1 MYPFLRIVRRCGLRD
16 VWIRNIFLP
25 KEVGFLF
32 AGIKRMV
39 SSTARSM
46 RSLAPET
53 TLLYAKQWAAAAGIS
68 EVREITDLDILG
80 VPVYVSVRPQAR
92 GEAFTFGKGLRSVDA
107 EVGAYME
114 ALEFFFAEPG
124 IGRVSTSW
132 GCARDV
138 AGQEHAD
145 DAILDFV
152 PLLQREIDLDG
163 SLLLASVRNLESG
176 DECVIPAELIY
187 YPAPDVGQSLFGSS
201 TNGLASGN
209 SLLEASIQALLELI
223 ERDIWSFEFVR
234 GASKLVE
241 AASLPDDV
249 REIVERAERNG
260 LQLKVRTI
268 PNDYGMPFFA
278 AFVFNLN
285 NPSRKAFNGG
295 WACDLDRDRALVRA
309 VTEAAQSRVAFIHG
323 GRKVPKSR
331 AAGSGLDAQQREAKL
346 VRQHMLG
353 VSDSRKQTLLT
364 DIPDLAVA
372 STLQQKLDAVIER
385 LRRVLQEPIYRV
397 VFTPPESPLQVV
409 RVVVPLLENLKET
422 RVRVGR
428 RLKATI
434 DALGAQAA

>member
-1 MYPFLRIVRRCGLRD
+1 
-16 VWIRNIFLP
+16 
-25 KEVGFLF
+25 
-32 AGIKRMV
+32 
-39 SSTARSM
+39 M

-53 TLLYAKQWAAAAGIS
+53 TLLYAKQWAATAGIS
-68 EVREITDLDILG
+68 KVTEITDLDVLG

-92 GEAFTFGKGLRSVDA
+92 GEAFTFGKGLRRVDA

-114 ALEFFFAEPG
+114 ALEFYFAEPG
-124 IGRVSTSW
+124 IGCISTHW
-132 GCARDV
+132 GSARDI
-138 AGQEHAD
+138 AGHERAD

-152 PLLQREIDLDG
+152 PLLQREVDLDG
-163 SLLLASVRNLESG
+163 PLLLASAQDLESG
-176 DECVIPAELIY
+176 AECSIPAELVF
-187 YPAPDVGQSLFGSS
+187 YPAPDAGQRLFGSS

-209 SLLEASIQALLELI
+209 SVLEATTQALLELI

-234 GASKLVE
+234 PASKLVE
-241 AASLPDDV
+241 PASLPDEV

-260 LQLKVRTI
+260 LQLKVRNI

-278 AFVFNLN
+278 AFVFDLS
-285 NPSRKAFNGG
+285 NPSRRTFNGG

-323 GRKVPKSR
+323 GRKVPKPE
-331 AAGSGLDAQQREAKL
+331 AAGSALEAQQREAKL
-346 VRQHMLG
+346 VRQHMSG
-353 VSDSRKQTLLT
+353 VSDTQHQVLLT
-364 DIPDLAVA
+364 DIPDVAVA
-372 STLQQKLDAVIER
+372 GDLQQKLDAVIER
-385 LRRVLQEPIYRV
+385 LRRVVKEPIYRV

-428 RLKATI
+428 RLKAAI

>member
-1 MYPFLRIVRRCGLRD
+1 
-16 VWIRNIFLP
+16 
-25 KEVGFLF
+25 
-32 AGIKRMV
+32 
-39 SSTARSM
+39 M
-46 RSLAPET
+46 RSLAPEV
-53 TLLYAKQWAAAAGIS
+53 TLLYAKQLASAAGIS
-68 EVREITDLDILG
+68 EVRDITDLDILR
-80 VPVYVSVRPQAR
+80 VPVYVSVRPHAR
-92 GEAFTFGKGLRSVDA
+92 GESYTFGKGLHRVDA

-124 IGRVSTSW
+124 MGRVSTHW
-132 GCARDV
+132 GSVRDV

-163 SLLLASVRNLESG
+163 SLLLASVRDLGSG
-176 DECVIPAELIY
+176 DECAIPAELIF

-209 SLLEASIQALLELI
+209 SVLEATIQALLELI

-234 GASKLVE
+234 SASKLVE

-249 REIVERAERNG
+249 LEIVERAERNG
-260 LQLKVRTI
+260 LQLKVRFI

-278 AFVFNLN
+278 AFLFDLN
-285 NPSRKAFNGG
+285 NPSRKTFNGG

-323 GRKVPKSR
+323 GRKVPGSR
-331 AAGSGLDAQQREAKL
+331 AAGFTVEAQQREAKL
-346 VRQHMLG
+346 VRRHMLG
-353 VSDSRKQTLLT
+353 VSDPRQQTSLI

-372 STLQQKLDAVIER
+372 GTLQQKLAAVIGR
-385 LRRVLQEPIYRV
+385 LLCVVQVPIYRV

-428 RLKATI
+428 RLKRAI
-434 DALGAQAA
+434 DTVGVQAA

>member
-1 MYPFLRIVRRCGLRD
+1 
-16 VWIRNIFLP
+16 
-25 KEVGFLF
+25 
-32 AGIKRMV
+32 
-39 SSTARSM
+39 M

-53 TLLYAKQWAAAAGIS
+53 TLLSAKQCAATAGIT
-68 EVREITDLDILG
+68 EVRDITDLDILG

-92 GEAFTFGKGLRSVDA
+92 GETFTFGKGLRRVDA

-124 IGRVSTSW
+124 IGLVPTHW
-132 GCARDV
+132 GSARDV
-138 AGQEHAD
+138 AGQDRAD
-145 DAILDFV
+145 DAVLDFV
-152 PLLQREIDLDG
+152 PLLQREVDLDG

-176 DECVIPAELIY
+176 DECAVPAELIY
-187 YPAPDVGQSLFGSS
+187 YPAPDCGQSLFGSS

-234 GASKLVE
+234 GASNLVE
-241 AASLPDDV
+241 EASLPDEV
-249 REIVERAERNG
+249 REIVERAEQHG

-278 AFVFNLN
+278 AFVFDLD
-285 NPSRKAFNGG
+285 NPSRKTFNGG

-323 GRKVPKSR
+323 GRKVPAPQATGFS
-331 AAGSGLDAQQREAKL
+331 LDAQHREAKL

-353 VSDSRKQTLLT
+353 VSDPRQQTLLT

-372 STLQQKLDAVIER
+372 GTLQQKLDAVIER
-385 LRRVLQEPIYRV
+385 LRRVVQEPIYRA

-409 RVVVPLLENLKET
+409 RLVVPLLENLKET

-434 DALGAQAA
+434 DNFGAQAA

>member
-1 MYPFLRIVRRCGLRD
+1 
-16 VWIRNIFLP
+16 
-25 KEVGFLF
+25 
-32 AGIKRMV
+32 
-39 SSTARSM
+39 M
-46 RSLAPET
+46 RSVAPET
-53 TLLYAKQWAAAAGIS
+53 TLLYARQWAATAGIS
-68 EVREITDLDILG
+68 EVKDITGMDILG
-80 VPVYVSVRPQAR
+80 VPVYASVRPQAR
-92 GEAFTFGKGLRSVDA
+92 GDAVTFGKGLRHVDA

-124 IGRVSTSW
+124 IGSVSTRW
-132 GCARDV
+132 GSPRDV
-138 AGQEHAD
+138 AGQERD

-152 PLLQREIDLDG
+152 PLLQREADLDG
-163 SLLLASVRNLESG
+163 PLLLASVQDTESG
-176 DECVIPAELIY
+176 RECDIPAELIFF
-187 YPAPDVGQSLFGSS
+187 PAPDVGQSLFGSS

-209 SLLEASIQALLELI
+209 SVLEGSIQALLELI

-234 GASKLVE
+234 RASKLVE

-260 LQLKVRTI
+260 LQFKVRAI

-278 AFVFNLN
+278 AFVFDLN
-285 NPSRKAFNGG
+285 NPSRKTFNGG

-323 GRKVPKSR
+323 GRKVPVAR
-331 AAGSGLDAQQREAKL
+331 AAGSASDAQPGEAEL

-353 VSDSRKQTLLT
+353 VSDTRGQMSLT

-372 STLQQKLDAVIER
+372 GTLQQKLDAVIER
-385 LRRVLQEPIYRV
+385 LRRVVQKPIYRV

-409 RVVVPLLENLKET
+409 RVVVPLLENLKVT
-422 RVRVGR
+422 RVRLGP

>member
-1 MYPFLRIVRRCGLRD
+1 
-16 VWIRNIFLP
+16 
-25 KEVGFLF
+25 
-32 AGIKRMV
+32 
-39 SSTARSM
+39 M
-46 RSLAPET
+46 RSLAPEV
-53 TLLYAKQWAAAAGIS
+53 TLLYARQLASAAGIS
-68 EVREITDLDILG
+68 EVRDITDLDILR
-80 VPVYVSVRPQAR
+80 VPVYVSVRPHAR
-92 GEAFTFGKGLRSVDA
+92 GESYTFGKGLHRVDA

-124 IGRVSTSW
+124 KGRVSTRW
-132 GCARDV
+132 GSVRDV

-163 SLLLASVRNLESG
+163 SLLLASVRDLGSG
-176 DECVIPAELIY
+176 DECAIPAELIF

-209 SLLEASIQALLELI
+209 SVLEATIQALLELI

-234 GASKLVE
+234 RASKLVE

-260 LQLKVRTI
+260 LQLKVRFI

-278 AFVFNLN
+278 AFVFDLN
-285 NPSRKAFNGG
+285 NPSRNTFNGG

-323 GRKVPKSR
+323 GRKVPTSR
-331 AAGSGLDAQQREAKL
+331 AAGFTVEDQQREAKL

-353 VSDSRKQTLLT
+353 VSDPRQQASLI
-364 DIPDLAVA
+364 DIPELAVA
-372 STLQQKLDAVIER
+372 GTLQQQLEAVIGR
-385 LRRVLQEPIYRV
+385 LRCVVQEPIYRA
-397 VFTPPESPLQVV
+397 VFTAPESPLQVI

-428 RLKATI
+428 RLKRAI
-434 DALGAQAA
+434 DAVGVQAA